1 MKRSLLC
8 AATCLAAAVLLTG
21 CQGAAS
27 SSASASSEAE
37 INQEMP
43 DYSLGLTDEGLFD
56 GVDVTACVTLPDY
69 RQVPSGEAFT
79 TVSEEDL
86 QAAIDQF
93 MSSYATDTQ
102 ITDRAVEDGDTVNL
116 TYTGSIDGQVF
127 EGGSAENQDYT
138 AGSDELRVRLEKPE
152 TK

>member
-8 AATCLAAAVLLTG
+8 AAACLAAAVLLTG

-69 RQVPSGEAFT
+69 RQVPSCEAFT
-79 TVSEEDL
+79 TVSEED
-86 QAAIDQF
+86 
-93 MSSYATDTQ
+93 Q
-102 ITDRAVEDGDTVNL
+102 IGRASCRE
-116 TYTGSIDGQVF
+116 
-127 EGGSAENQDYT
+127 
-138 AGSDELRVRLEKPE
+138 RV
-152 TK
+152 